1 MPQLDVRHKMKI
13 TCHLLSLVLTH
24 LLCVSVSADEA
35 TLKQLKSELQNTLDG
50 AKLGPLGYR
59 IESTDFEKEPD
70 RQIVVTLSASGEIQE
85 IRARL
90 TEQDQLAEWSLIYRE
105 GLPVVAQL
113 KKWRKIT
120 IQDEQAGEALTLVE
134 TFLPKKRVFEI
145 SNHTAKRQ
153 LDDVISYAENKRVEQ
168 DGTGQPATRPESKS
182 EGSQKPQ
189 PESEERSR

>member
-1 MPQLDVRHKMKI
+1 MKI

-70 RQIVVTLSASGEIQE
+70 RQIVVTMSAAGEIQE

-90 TEQDQLAEWSLIYRE
+90 SEQNDLAEWSLIYRE

-134 TFLPKKRVFEI
+134 TFLPKKGVFEI

-168 DGTGQPATRPESKS
+168 DGTGQPATRPESES

-189 PESEERSR
+189 PESEARSR

>member
-1 MPQLDVRHKMKI
+1 MKI

-90 TEQDQLAEWSLIYRE
+90 TEQDQLADWSLIYRE

-168 DGTGQPATRPESKS
+168 DGTGQPATRPESES

-189 PESEERSR
+189 PESEARSR

>member
-1 MPQLDVRHKMKI
+1 MKI

-50 AKLGPLGYR
+50 AKLGTLGYR

-189 PESEERSR
+189 PESEARSR

>member
-1 MPQLDVRHKMKI
+1 MKI
-13 TCHLLSLVLTH
+13 TCHLLILILCTH

-35 TLKQLKSELQNTLDG
+35 TLKQLTSELQNALDET
-50 AKLGPLGYR
+50 KLGPLGYR

-70 RQIVVTLSASGEIQE
+70 RQIVVTMSAAGEIQE

-90 TEQDQLAEWSLIYRE
+90 SEQNDLAEWSLIYRE

-134 TFLPKKRVFEI
+134 TFLPKKGVFEI

-168 DGTGQPATRPESKS
+168 AGTGQPATRSQSKS
-182 EGSQKPQ
+182 EGSDKPQ
-189 PESEERSR
+189 PESEGRSR